1 MRTCSILLPVTCIA
15 VVAALALALFCR
27 KTSSSETQLTDNPA
41 PLLQPTIADVAH
53 VASPRLISLSPAIT
67 EILYMLGLAPH
78 LVGRTPACNFPEEV
92 SAIPAVMDEKGNL
105 SLETIADLNPDFI
118 LMPNQLASSPLHNE
132 LAKRK
137 LNHIGVRL
145 DSLDDIYQSVFSLGD
160 RFNAGTIASD
170 WLSGM
175 EELTSGLRA
184 ECVEAIAAAG
194 GISPG
199 FLIVLGR
206 IPANE
211 KHPAQLI
218 VAGRNCF
225 QQGIIETL
233 GARNVITSSVPY
245 ETISMTRVTELAP
258 AIILE
263 IVPSSVT
270 SDRQSDILLSWA
282 KYGTCPAVATGKVA
296 ILAENYALRPG
307 PRIGLLFRDIARS
320 IIDWAKDAQG

>member
-1 MRTCSILLPVTCIA
+1 MRTCSSLLPIA
-15 VVAALALALFCR
+15 GIALAAALALAFSCR
-27 KTSSSETQLTDNPA
+27 KSPSSATQPADNSDSA
-41 PLLQPTIADVAH
+41 QKPTIADVAH

-67 EILYMLGLAPH
+67 EILCMLGLGPH
-78 LVGRTPACNFPEEV
+78 LVGRTPACDFPDEV
-92 SAIPAVMDEKGNL
+92 SAIPSVMDEKGNL
-105 SLETIADLNPDFI
+105 ALETVAALEPDFI

-137 LNHIGVRL
+137 LNHLGVRL

-160 RFNAGTIASD
+160 RYNAESVASD
-170 WLSGM
+170 WLAGM

-184 ECVEAIAAAG
+184 ECAEAIAAAG

-225 QQGIIETL
+225 QQGILETL

-245 ETISMTRVTELAP
+245 ETISMVRVTELAP

-263 IVPSSVT
+263 IVPSSMT
-270 SDRQSDILLSWA
+270 TDRQSELLLSWA
-282 KYGTCPAVATGKVA
+282 KYGTCPAVATGKVT
-296 ILAENYALRPG
+296 ILTENYALRPG
-307 PRIGLLFRDIARS
+307 PRIGLLFRDIARA
-320 IIDWAKDAQG
+320 IIDWSKDAQG